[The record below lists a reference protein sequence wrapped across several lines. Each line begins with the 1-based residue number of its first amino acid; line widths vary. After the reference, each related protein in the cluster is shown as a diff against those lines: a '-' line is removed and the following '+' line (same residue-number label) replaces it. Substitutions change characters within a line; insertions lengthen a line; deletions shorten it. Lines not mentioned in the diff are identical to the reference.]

1 MAIYR
6 NKILKMKS
14 KFLSA
19 CILLFGYFGC
29 TGENR
34 KEGVQTAFDGFAQG
48 TTYHIVVR
56 SDREVDLKGDI
67 DSLLGVIDR
76 SMSLYDPQ
84 SLLSRLNR
92 NETDSVDRF
101 IAFCL
106 DEARGIAE
114 ETGGLYDVTIK
125 PLTSAYGF
133 AGDSAVLRPNVDS
146 LLELVGYRKISVENG
161 RLVKADSRM
170 QIDLNSIAQGATSDY
185 IAAYI
190 DSLGFTDYLVEVGG
204 EIFSRGTNAKGLPWV
219 VGIDRPAE
227 GNFTPGADLQ
237 VKIGLSGRGLATS
250 GNYRK
255 FYTDDDGRKIVHTVD
270 PLTGEPVV
278 SNLLS
283 ATVVARTATLADAYG
298 TALMVM
304 GLERSKAFLATLSD
318 VEAYLVYSDDRG
330 EFRTYATPGMEQLV
344 VR

>member
-1 MAIYR
+1 
-6 NKILKMKS
+6 MKS

-19 CILLFGYFGC
+19 CILLFGCFAC
-29 TGENR
+29 AEKSGERNVLN
-34 KEGVQTAFDGFAQG
+34 KFDGFAQG

-56 SDREVDLKGDI
+56 SDRSVDLKNEI
-67 DSLLGVIDR
+67 DSLLQVIDR

-106 DEARGIAE
+106 EEARRIAD

-133 AGDSAVLRPNVDS
+133 AGDSVVLRPNVDS
-146 LLELVGYRKISVENG
+146 LLALVGYRKISVENG
-161 RLVKADSRM
+161 RLVKADPRM

-185 IAAYI
+185 IADYM

-204 EIFSRGTNAKGLPWV
+204 EIFSRGTNARGLPWV
-219 VGIDRPAE
+219 VGIDRPTE

-270 PLTGEPVV
+270 PLNGEPVV

-304 GLERSKAFLATLSD
+304 GLERGKAFLETLPG

-330 EFRTYATPGMEQLV
+330 EFRTYVTPGMEELI